1 MKNKYIYRTVLI
13 LFTFIFLLS
22 SVYAQTPEKMSYQ
35 AVIRNNSNA
44 LVVNQMVGMRISIL
58 KGSVTG
64 NAVYIETQTPTTNAN
79 GLVSIEIGSGTIV
92 SGTFSSIDWSF
103 GNYFIKTETDP
114 SGGNVY
120 TISGTSQLLSVPFA
134 LYAKSSGSSTPGP
147 QGPVGPVGPA
157 GPTGPPGSQGPQGP
171 QGLQGPAGTNGINGT
186 AIRNGITNPANT
198 TGENGDFYINTA
210 TNTLFGPK
218 TSGIWPANGVS
229 LVGPQGPSGSSGY
242 SHYIGEKFG
251 GGVIFHLWKDSLGV
265 EHGLVVAI
273 NNQSAS
279 SVWSNIN
286 SALIG
291 TNAQSSWDGLSN
303 CNAIIGQ
310 PGHTNSAAQLCLN
323 LVSGNQNDWYL
334 PSIDELS
341 LLWQNRFN
349 VNKSLSTIAG
359 ATIIEN
365 LYFFWSSTEG
375 DGNLAWNFSFYSGTA
390 NYNNKFNTYFVRAI
404 RAF

>member
-1 MKNKYIYRTVLI
+1 MKNKYIFKTVLI
-13 LFTFIFLLS
+13 LFTFVFLIS
-22 SVYAQTPEKMSYQ
+22 YAYAQTPEKMSYQ

-44 LVVNQMVGMRISIL
+44 LVANQVVGMRISIL
-58 KGSVTG
+58 KGSATG

-79 GLVSIEIGSGTIV
+79 GLASIEVGSGTIV
-92 SGTFSSIDWSF
+92 SGTFSTIDWSNGSF
-103 GNYFIKTETDP
+103 FIKTETDP

-147 QGPVGPVGPA
+147 QGAVGPVGPA
-157 GPTGPPGSQGPQGP
+157 GSQGTVGP
-171 QGLQGPAGTNGINGT
+171 VGPSGPQGPAGTNGINGT

-251 GGVIFHLWKDSLGV
+251 GGVIFHLWKDSTGV

-273 NNQSAS
+273 NNQSTS
-279 SVWSNIN
+279 YVWSNIN

-291 TNAQSSWDGLSN
+291 TNAQSGWDGLSN
-303 CNAIIGQ
+303 SNAIIGQ
-310 PGHTNSAAQLCLN
+310 PGHTNSAAQLCLD

-404 RAF
+404 RTF